1 VTADVIVLG
10 AGSAG
15 LAAAVSAARQGA
27 KVLLLERHGFAGG
40 MGTASL
46 VHSFCGLYRM
56 GGAEP
61 VLANPGFP
69 AEMAER
75 MLRATGS
82 PGPVK
87 MGRVWVLMQHPVE
100 FVRIADEL
108 LAESGV
114 EVLFHAEVISAESSG
129 KGWSLRVACRGG
141 LAEVGGKVLVDT
153 SGDAVLA
160 GMLGAEADL
169 AESARLQR
177 PAYVFGVQ
185 GVTAGESGLPLAG
198 RIVDGIRRGLLP
210 KEALGLHFRA
220 SGRSAEQF
228 GTIDLSASE
237 EGNYDPLDPACLA
250 RLERGGRATAV
261 AAIDFLR
268 RGAPGWEAAYIS
280 HWPVRAGVRES
291 RRWKGRYL
299 LTGEE
304 ILSGTR
310 HSDDIALATWPL
322 EFRETNRGPKLR
334 YPEGDLPAG
343 IPFGCLVPVGFD
355 NLFTAGRCLS
365 CDHEA
370 QASIRVMGTCFAT
383 GQAAGIAAALAAEGK
398 SPAGT
403 PAVFRVAFGWK
414 APGTDGKREDSSG
427 PPARE

>member
-1 VTADVIVLG
+1 MRADVIVLG
-10 AGSAG
+10 AGSAV
-15 LAAAVSAARQGA
+15 LAAAVTAARQG
-27 KVLLLERHGFAGG
+27 VRFLLLERHGFAGG

-46 VHSFCGLYRM
+46 VHTFCGLYRM
-56 GGAEP
+56 GGEEP

-69 AEMAER
+69 SEMAER
-75 MLRATGS
+75 MLRATGAA
-82 PGPVK
+82 GPVK

-114 EVLFHAEVISAESSG
+114 EVIFHAEVVSAEKSPE
-129 KGWSLRVACRGG
+129 GWSLCVACRGG
-141 LAEVGGKVLVDT
+141 MVSFSGKTVIDT

-169 AESARLQR
+169 VEPARLQR
-177 PAYVFGVQ
+177 PAYVFGIQ
-185 GVTAGESGLPLAG
+185 GVTGGESGLPLAG

-220 SGRSAEQF
+220 SGRAAEQF

-237 EGNYDPLDPACLA
+237 EGDYDPLDAACLA
-250 RLERGGRATAV
+250 RLEQGGRAAAV
-261 AAIDFLR
+261 AAIDYLKR
-268 RGAPGWEAAYIS
+268 EAPGWETAYIS

-291 RRWKGRYL
+291 RRWKGHQV
-299 LTGEE
+299 LTGAQ
-304 ILSGTR
+304 ILAGTR
-310 HSDDIALATWPL
+310 HPDEIALATWPL

-334 YPEGDLPAG
+334 YPQGDLPAG
-343 IPFGCLVPVGFD
+343 IPLGCLMPVGLE
-355 NLFTAGRCLS
+355 NVFTAGRCLS

-383 GQAAGIAAALAAEGK
+383 GQAAGLAAAIAAKGGEARD
-398 SPAGT
+398 
-403 PAVFRVAFGWK
+403 AVGSLKQRFPWLHGA
-414 APGTDGKREDSSG
+414 
-427 PPARE
+427 